1 MRVRE
6 RLDPMLFLEGTTPGQ
21 KPPLPDQGHR
31 QAGTRV
37 LRGLPQLV
45 PFQPPHEVL
54 GDAGVK
60 RPVAAAEDVDEGQS
74 DQPLDLADDIR
85 AFIKE
90 NDRRLKSKL

>member
-1 MRVRE
+1 M
-6 RLDPMLFLEGTTPGQ
+6 
-21 KPPLPDQGHR
+21 
-31 QAGTRV
+31 
-37 LRGLPQLV
+37 

-74 DQPLDLADDIR
+74 DQLLDMADDMR